1 MVSER
6 SFLSLHSQNDQISH
20 TQCISSSTTALFL
33 FFIATK
39 IAPRVEGRRGGATF
53 TSESLCT
60 KLARRLR
67 HKIRVVV
74 WLVQEVFRLFFFK
87 EANTDSTML
96 KSRQL
101 AVDFCPQASQS
112 DGAHGDDTTTQILTL
127 CERCR

>member
-6 SFLSLHSQNDQISH
+6 SFLSLHSQNDQISR
-20 TQCISSSTTALFL
+20 TQNVFQVAQLLC

-39 IAPRVEGRRGGATF
+39 IAPRGERGGATF

-60 KLARRLR
+60 KLARRLG

-74 WLVQEVFRLFFFK
+74 WLVQEVFRLFFFFFK

-127 CERCR
+127 CERCK

>member
-1 MVSER
+1 MVGTG
-6 SFLSLHSQNDQISH
+6 SF
-20 TQCISSSTTALFL
+20 SSF
-33 FFIATK
+33 
-39 IAPRVEGRRGGATF
+39 
-53 TSESLCT
+53 
-60 KLARRLR
+60 
-67 HKIRVVV
+67 
-74 WLVQEVFRLFFFK
+74 FFFK